1 MGAGG
6 SFVCLGI
13 ETSCDETAAAVV
25 ADGLDVRSNVV
36 VSQVDLHR
44 AFGGVVP
51 EIACRSHVETILPVV
66 ARALEEAGATLA
78 ALDAVAVTHTPGLVG
93 ALLVGVSTAK
103 ALAWASGKPLVGVDH
118 LAAHVYAAWLSH
130 AEVPLPAVS
139 LVVSG
144 GHTSLYRTR
153 GPIEHELLG
162 RTRDD
167 AAGEAFDKA
176 ATVLGL
182 GYPGGP
188 AIERAARG
196 GDPSKA
202 VFSRTYPKGDN
213 LDFSFSGIKTGLLY
227 HARGQNA
234 TLRDP
239 IRPEVSV
246 PDAAAGFQEAVVE
259 MLVARTAA
267 AARRARARAIVLGGG
282 VACNTRLRERMAEEG
297 TRIGCPVLAPPLR
310 LCTDNAAMIAGLA
323 FHLARA
329 GRTSQLDL
337 DAIPTA

>member
-1 MGAGG
+1 MI
-6 SFVCLGI
+6 VLGI

-25 ADGLDVRSNVV
+25 ADGREIRSSVV

-66 ARALEEAGATLA
+66 QQALAEAGTTLA
-78 ALDAVAVTHTPGLVG
+78 AVDAVAATHTPGLVG
-93 ALLVGVSTAK
+93 ALLVGLSTAK
-103 ALAWASGKPLVGVDH
+103 ALAWGAGKPLIGVDH
-118 LAAHVYAAWLSH
+118 LAAHVYASWLSH
-130 AEVPLPAVS
+130 EEGPLPAVS

-144 GHTSLYRTR
+144 GHTSLYLTR
-153 GPIEHELLG
+153 GPLAHELLG

-196 GDPSKA
+196 GDPAK
-202 VFSRTYPKGDN
+202 VTFSRTFPKGDN

-227 HARGQNA
+227 YARGQNA
-234 TLRDP
+234 TLRNP
-239 IRPEVSV
+239 IRAEVNV
-246 PDAAAGFQEAVVE
+246 PDTAAGFQEAVVD
-259 MLVARTAA
+259 MLVERTTL
-267 AARRARARAIVLGGG
+267 AARRAGAKGILLGGG
-282 VACNTRLRERMAEEG
+282 VACNGRLREKMAVAG
-297 TRIGCPVLAPPLR
+297 QRIGCPVLAPPLP

-323 FHLARA
+323 YHLARA
-329 GRTSQLDL
+329 GRISSLDL